1 MKTNT
6 CQQRHRLT
14 LSVLYVMLA
23 CLIMLVAVMDATM
36 YVASGFSSLSRGLS
50 QMHSESSV
58 SGSMRPFLLSVLP
71 GCLVSMRA
79 SWSIGYVDMA
89 WLHNCVT
96 ACLLAQTRHQSGI
109 GCSTTQVPGRAHSE
123 WTSVAAAGRISANGQ
138 HLRTP
143 RASKL

>member
-23 CLIMLVAVMDATM
+23 CLIMLVAVMDATP

-58 SGSMRPFLLSVLP
+58 SGSPETFLAFS
-71 GCLVSMRA
+71 A
-79 SWSIGYVDMA
+79 A
-89 WLHNCVT
+89 WLLGHYES
-96 ACLLAQTRHQSGI
+96 LLVDRICRYGLASQLRDSLPAGADEAPERHRLFNNPGPGQS
-109 GCSTTQVPGRAHSE
+109 AF
-123 WTSVAAAGRISANGQ
+123 
-138 HLRTP
+138 
-143 RASKL
+143 